1 MKESSYTKIFLT
13 IEDMDKSMIA
23 PSDLTV
29 LFAAKHYEKKALV
42 SVAGTR
48 AIKASIAL
56 ICAGL

>member
-1 MKESSYTKIFLT
+1 
-13 IEDMDKSMIA
+13 MDKSMIA